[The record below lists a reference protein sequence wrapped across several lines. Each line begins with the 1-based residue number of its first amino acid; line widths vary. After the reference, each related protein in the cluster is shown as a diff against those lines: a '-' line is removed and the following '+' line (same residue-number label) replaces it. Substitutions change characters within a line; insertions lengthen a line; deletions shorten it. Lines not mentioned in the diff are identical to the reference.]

1 MKLTRRGFLGT
12 VAAGVLAAEGGVAS
26 EPGKKAHVPER
37 IPVIDITDLYHP
49 PQDPGDNVD
58 LITAYGLPE
67 VDLKA
72 VILDVTQRYRRPYV
86 NEADHSYDDPAGKRD
101 PGFVS
106 VLQLDYIFG
115 RRTACGVGPFESM
128 SSPEDAMRRLPGF
141 QEEGIELMLDTLR
154 RSPEPVEITSFGSA
168 RPLAVAL
175 NRAPDLLREKVR
187 RVHLCAG
194 SAPAGYVEWNVSLD
208 PHAFVRVLRSDLPV
222 AVYPCADESG
232 PWGLGQHNTFWQSPD
247 FGLIRRVAPPLRRYL
262 AFVFERTERADF
274 LVAMEDEVP
283 EEVVARI
290 AALRHNVWETDVWMH
305 VAKRKLVRL
314 AEGGYRIVPEKD
326 VQAGDTVISSEL
338 LPCTLDVRDD
348 GQFTF
353 ALTEKPTPFSIFFR
367 KDPEEHQR
375 ALIEALP
382 RLYESYLRA

>member
-1 MKLTRRGFLGT
+1 MKLTRRRFLGT
-12 VAAGVLAAEGGVAS
+12 VAAGAFAVEGVAAS
-26 EPGKKAHVPER
+26 EAGKAARAPER
-37 IPVIDITDLYHP
+37 VPVIDITDLYHP

-58 LITAYGLPE
+58 LITAYALPE

-72 VILDVTQRYRRPYV
+72 VILDTTQRYRRPYV
-86 NEADHSYDDPAGKRD
+86 NDADHSYDDPAGKRD
-101 PGFVS
+101 PGFIS

-115 RRTACGVGPFESM
+115 RRTPCGVGPFESM
-128 SSPEDAMRRLPGF
+128 SSPDDAMQGLPGF

-154 RSPEPVEITSFGSA
+154 RSPGPVEITSFGSA

-194 SAPAGYVEWNVSLD
+194 SAPPGYLEWNVKLD
-208 PHAFVRVLRSDLPV
+208 PHAFVRVLRSNLPV
-222 AVYPCADESG
+222 AVYPCADQSG
-232 PWGLGQHNTFWQSPD
+232 PWGLGQHNTFWQLPD

-262 AFVFERTERADF
+262 AFVFERIVRADF
-274 LVAMEDEVP
+274 LVGMEDDVP
-283 EEVVARI
+283 EEVVSRI
-290 AALRHNVWETDVWMH
+290 AGLRHSVWETDVWMH
-305 VAKRKLVRL
+305 VAKRKLVRR
-314 AEGGYRIVPEKD
+314 AETGYYIVPEREVQGAD
-326 VQAGDTVISSEL
+326 VIVSSEL
-338 LPCTLDVRDD
+338 LPCTIDVRDD

-353 ALTEKPTPFSIFFR
+353 ALTDQPTNFSIFFR